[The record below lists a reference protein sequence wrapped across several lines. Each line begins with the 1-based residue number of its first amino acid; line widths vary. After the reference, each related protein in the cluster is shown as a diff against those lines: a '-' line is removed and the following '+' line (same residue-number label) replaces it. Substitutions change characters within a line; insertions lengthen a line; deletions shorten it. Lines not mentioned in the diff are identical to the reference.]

1 MDSLC
6 NWFNTLPLE
15 IGKCTKLKTLIA
27 SRNFLHPNAASL
39 LFSSLQHLSSDAAD
53 GKSQQI
59 SLEDDNNDTNAASTT
74 TASIPPSQQEGKQL
88 QSRTQDKIITITTT
102 AETSAAMLEA
112 QALREKARQLLEE
125 YWMIL

>member
-1 MDSLC
+1 MPKLEVQEWIT
-6 NWFNTLPLE
+6 NIHPL
-15 IGKCTKLKTLIA
+15 
-27 SRNFLHPNAASL
+27 SL
-39 LFSSLQHLSSDAAD
+39 LHSSRDAAD

-59 SLEDDNNDTNAASTT
+59 SSEDNNNDTNAASTT

-112 QALREKARQLLEE
+112 QALCEKAHRLLEE
-125 YWMIL
+125 ANEAEIALKKITTKIF